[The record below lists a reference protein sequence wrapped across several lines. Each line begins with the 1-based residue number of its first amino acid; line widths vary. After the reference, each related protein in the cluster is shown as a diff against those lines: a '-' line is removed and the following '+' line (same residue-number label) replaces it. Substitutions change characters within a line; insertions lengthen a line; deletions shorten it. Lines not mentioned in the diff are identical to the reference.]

1 MKNKKRNKT
10 NSMKPFKYSNLG
22 YWFLFL
28 IVCVFA
34 GFYTTYFSRIFEPTA
49 NIIHI
54 HFVLMAL
61 WIIMLIAQP
70 FLIKYKKL
78 SWHRLLGKVS
88 YLLVPLVLITS
99 WLLTRNEYY
108 RKIENLQNKVI
119 DGVQNLS
126 HLEILK
132 AASLDPVAF
141 IAIIWFITF
150 YSLAIIY
157 RKQSN
162 KHARYMLA
170 TALILLSPTID
181 RFVAINL
188 GIGTISSIASFIISF
203 LIIDLIIAYLLLVDY
218 RNKREIKTLATC
230 LLIFVIGQISL
241 YVLPYFDW
249 WAGFMEFVMMP
260 KP

>member
-1 MKNKKRNKT
+1 MKNSKRDKT
-10 NSMKPFKYSNLG
+10 YSIKPFKYSNLG
-22 YWFLFL
+22 YLFLFL
-28 IVCVFA
+28 IVFVFA
-34 GFYTTYFSRIFEPTA
+34 GFYTSYFSRLFEPTA

-61 WIIMLIAQP
+61 WIMMLIAQP
-70 FLIKYKKL
+70 FLIKNKKL
-78 SWHRLLGKVS
+78 SWHRILGKVS
-88 YLLVPLVLITS
+88 YLIVPLVLITS

-132 AASLDPVAF
+132 AASLDPIAF
-141 IAIIWFITF
+141 IAVIWFITF

-188 GIGTISSIASFIISF
+188 GIYTIAGIASFIISF
-203 LIIDLIIAYLLLVDY
+203 LIIDLILAYLLFIDY
-218 RNKREIKTLATC
+218 KTKKETRTLSIC
-230 LLIFVIGQISL
+230 LLIFVIGQFSL
-241 YVLPYFDW
+241 YVLPNFDW

>member
-1 MKNKKRNKT
+1 
-10 NSMKPFKYSNLG
+10 MKPFKYKNLG
-22 YWFLFL
+22 YWFILL

-34 GFYTTYFSRIFEPTA
+34 GFYTTYFSRLFEPTA
-49 NIIHI
+49 NIIHF
-54 HFVLMAL
+54 HFLLMAL
-61 WIIMLIAQP
+61 WIMMLIGQP

-78 SWHRLLGKVS
+78 SWHRQLGKGS
-88 YLLVPLVLITS
+88 YILVPLVLITS

-108 RKIENLQNKVI
+108 RKIEKFQNEVI
-119 DGVQNLS
+119 DGAQYLS

-132 AASLDPVAF
+132 SASENPIAF
-141 IAIIWFITF
+141 ISVVWFIIF
-150 YSLAIIY
+150 YLLAIIY

-181 RFVAINL
+181 RFVVINL
-188 GIGTISSIASFIISF
+188 GIDTIVGIASFIISF

-218 RNKREIKTLATC
+218 KNKREIRTLATC
-230 LLIFVIGQISL
+230 LLIFVIGQFSL
-241 YVLPYFDW
+241 YVLPNFDW
-249 WAGFMEFVMMP
+249 WAGFMEFIMMP